1 MTDEILP
8 GETTADADE
17 THVSSEAD
25 ASTADASAPTRPRF
39 GWASAAIALA
49 FALLY
54 GYDLWEAITNAIELP
69 RQYAEIE
76 KLGIPVGD
84 VPWTLIIANMLIPPV
99 VYLFAVVLGLR
110 RRVFGRAVLFAAG
123 LALVA
128 VLSLDIIAIA

>member
-1 MTDEILP
+1 MTDETVS
-8 GETTADADE
+8 ETPKTADA
-17 THVSSEAD
+17 
-25 ASTADASAPTRPRF
+25 RPVARSRF
-39 GWASAAIALA
+39 GWPSAAIALV
-49 FALLY
+49 FAVLY

-69 RQYAEIE
+69 RQYAEIA

-99 VYLFAVVLGLR
+99 VFLFALVLGR
-110 RRVFGRAVLFAAG
+110 RRSTFGRAVFFAVG

>member
-1 MTDEILP
+1 MTDETLQ
-8 GETTADADE
+8 TADARA
-17 THVSSEAD
+17 VA
-25 ASTADASAPTRPRF
+25 RPRF
-39 GWASAAIALA
+39 GWPSAAIALA

-54 GYDLWEAITNAIELP
+54 GYDLWEAITNATELP
-69 RQYAEIE
+69 KQYAEIA

-110 RRVFGRAVLFAAG
+110 RSVFGRAVLFAVG